1 MAMTD
6 KITAIVNGNIVL
18 ENGIIWDG
26 VVLIEKG
33 KILEVGKKH
42 EIVVPTDAEC
52 IDANGAYV
60 GPGFVDI
67 HVHGGGGYSTSFE
80 SLEAAKFLLRHGETS
95 ILATPSYA
103 MNFDE
108 LMHAIACVQ
117 NAMLET
123 KCIKGM
129 YMEGPYI
136 NPDFGAGAD
145 QNPWR
150 GEIPK
155 EQFKAFVDA
164 AGRDVKVW
172 TIAPERE
179 NLLPFLQYAREVNP
193 DVVFSMG
200 HSMATPMQV
209 RALGKYRPTL
219 MTHAMNA
226 TGRVPVVG
234 GLRSY
239 GPDEYCFKE
248 PDMYAELISDSC
260 GIHVHPEMQ
269 QLLLHTKGV
278 HRTVLITDGTV
289 HHEPNPEQYAHITD
303 LNFNEQGELSG
314 SNLTMDQVCRNIMAN
329 TNCGISQ
336 AFIMASTN
344 PSKVIGLDS
353 EIGSIEVGKIADFV
367 FVDDQF
373 HILKVMLEGEI
384 CVF

>member
-1 MAMTD
+1 MAD
-6 KITAIVNGNIVL
+6 KRTAIVNGNIVL
-18 ENGIIWDG
+18 ESGIIWDG
-26 VVLIEKG
+26 VILIEDG

-42 EIVVPTDAEC
+42 EITVSSDVEC
-52 IDANGAYV
+52 IDAEGAYV

-80 SLEAAKFLLRHGETS
+80 PLKAVDYLLQHGETS

-103 MNFDE
+103 MNFEE
-108 LMHAIACVQ
+108 LMQAIKKIQAS
-117 NAMLET
+117 MKES

-136 NPDFGAGAD
+136 NPDYGAGAD

-150 GEIPK
+150 GEIPE

-164 AGRDVKVW
+164 AGTDVKVW

-179 NLLPFLQYAREVNP
+179 GLLPFLQYAREVNP
-193 DVVFSMG
+193 GVVFSVG

-226 TGRVPVVG
+226 TGRIPVVG

-248 PDMYAELISDSC
+248 PDMYAEVISDSC

-269 QLLLHTKGV
+269 QLLLHTKGI

-289 HHEPNPEQYAHITD
+289 HHEPAPEQYAHITD
-303 LNFNEQGELSG
+303 LNFNSQGELSG
-314 SNLTMDQVCRNIMAN
+314 SKLTMDQACRNIMSN
-329 TNCGISQ
+329 TNCGIAQ

-344 PSKVIGLDS
+344 PAKVIGLDS
-353 EIGSIEVGKIADFV
+353 EIGSITVGKKADLV
-367 FVDDQF
+367 FVDDRF
-373 HILKVMLEGEI
+373 NVKRVMVGGEQ
-384 CVF
+384 CKH